1 MTASYDIALH
11 DLAIHTAIT
20 VDMKPYPIVDVGELP
35 GRCEPTFVGQP
46 PPERLPYVKAVSVLP
61 DLDVCTS
68 DDISDLAAN
77 VCSESHV
84 AADDLF
90 VLCGSSSHV
99 KAICEQLGATEMA
112 LSSRDERIERLGQTT
127 AMLSTDLRRAVDQLA
142 IAQGVGAEFKR
153 KAESYEQSLV
163 MTANEL
169 YAERN
174 KMVELD
180 VLLRTE
186 RQRLEREPTMHHQT
200 MSRLIAQTGETCKL
214 HREVSRLTAEVN
226 VLRAALEKCERG
238 GK

>member
-20 VDMKPYPIVDVGELP
+20 VDMKPYPLVDVG
-35 GRCEPTFVGQP
+35 RCPDSSEPTFVGQP

-61 DLDVCTS
+61 DLDTCTA

-84 AADDLF
+84 AADDLYA
-90 VLCGSSSHV
+90 LCGSSSHV

-127 AMLSTDLRRAVDQLA
+127 AMLSTDLRRTVDELA
-142 IAQGVGAEFKR
+142 IAQGVGAALQR
-153 KAESYEQSLV
+153 KLDGADRAV
-163 MTANEL
+163 MTTAAEL

-174 KMVELD
+174 KVVELD

-186 RQRLEREPTMHHQT
+186 RQRLEREATMHHQT

-214 HREVSRLTAEVN
+214 HREVSRLTEEVR
-226 VLRAALEKCERG
+226 VLREKCERG